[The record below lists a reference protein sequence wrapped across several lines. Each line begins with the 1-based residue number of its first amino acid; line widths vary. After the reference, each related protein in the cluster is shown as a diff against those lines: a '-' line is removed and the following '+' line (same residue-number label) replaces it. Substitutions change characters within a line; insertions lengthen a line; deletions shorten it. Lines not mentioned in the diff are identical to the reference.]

1 MRNAAYVWRAA
12 RDRGGRVLLRIED
25 HDRVRSRREYEA
37 GILDDLDWPGY
48 AADVY
53 PASAYRAGR
62 CEGRQSERDGIY
74 RHALQILQ
82 RQGLVYA
89 CDCSRRALVGALV
102 GSDPNP
108 AADAAPLGSDPNRA
122 PNGAPLGSD
131 PNRARDGAHLGSDP
145 NSAHDA
151 ATWGQT
157 PERRYQ
163 GRCRNRGLP
172 LADGFG

>member
-37 GILDDLDWPGY
+37 GILDDLDWLGY

-74 RHALQILQ
+74 RRALQILQ

-102 GSDPNP
+102 
-108 AADAAPLGSDPNRA
+108 
-122 PNGAPLGSD
+122 GSD